1 MTFPWDGDARKPKAR
16 YLAVTQIDEEMATV
30 AQETARTQDRQ
41 TIESLFALTLGDFDA
56 LAAPSSTSKSL
67 KERTGWYH
75 KLHTEKH
82 SRYALACSCFFFALL
97 GGPFAVWQGK
107 NQFLTSFLFCFGPIV
122 AVYYPLVLGMMTQA
136 KKGNIDPLI
145 GMWLGNLV
153 LGVVAVWVL
162 RRVVKY

>member
-1 MTFPWDGDARKPKAR
+1 MQQRD
-16 YLAVTQIDEEMATV
+16 IDN
-30 AQETARTQDRQ
+30 
-41 TIESLFALTLGDFDA
+41 LT
-56 LAAPSSTSKSL
+56 
-67 KERTGWYH
+67 ERYH
-75 KLHTEKH
+75 KLYTEVH
-82 SRYALACSCFFFALL
+82 SRLALACSCFFFALL
-97 GGPFAVWQGK
+97 GGPFAVWQGT

-136 KKGNIDPLI
+136 KKGNVDPLI